1 MRQRVGKCA
10 VALGVATLA
19 ALNSSS
25 GVLGQEA
32 DSLIVREVSFVTD
45 DGITVYGDL
54 CLGDESKATPIIL
67 LFHQGGGNARA
78 EYGPLVPRLIEQGF
92 NALAID
98 QRRGGEQPGGIN
110 RTVAALEGAEHSY
123 CDAYADLEAA
133 LRYVMT
139 EGYSGVRI
147 AWGSSYSATLAIRLA
162 AEHPGEVHGVL
173 AFSPA
178 SGAEMEECLPD
189 AFSAVLS
196 VPALVLIPVSE
207 MQEEEVQRQLAMFQ
221 EQGHATYIA
230 DPGVHGSSM
239 LNAERVGASVERNWE
254 VVLAFLRAIVNR

>member
-1 MRQRVGKCA
+1 MGC
-10 VALGVATLA
+10 
-19 ALNSSS
+19 
-25 GVLGQEA
+25 
-32 DSLIVREVSFVTD
+32 VS
-45 DGITVYGDL
+45 
-54 CLGDESKATPIIL
+54 
-67 LFHQGGGNARA
+67 
-78 EYGPLVPRLIEQGF
+78 
-92 NALAID
+92 
-98 QRRGGEQPGGIN
+98 PGGAVTA
-110 RTVAALEGAEHSY
+110 RRWRS
-123 CDAYADLEAA
+123 
-133 LRYVMT
+133 
-139 EGYSGVRI
+139 
-147 AWGSSYSATLAIRLA
+147 RLA
-162 AEHPGEVHGVL
+162 AEHQGEVHGVL

-221 EQGHATYIA
+221 EQGHATYVA